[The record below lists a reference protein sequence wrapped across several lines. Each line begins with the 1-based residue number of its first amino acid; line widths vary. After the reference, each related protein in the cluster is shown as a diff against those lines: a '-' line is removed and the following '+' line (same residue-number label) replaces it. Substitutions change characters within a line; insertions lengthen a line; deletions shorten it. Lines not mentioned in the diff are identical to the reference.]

1 MKTSFKYEVQ
11 IAVFQFNYTIHRR
24 CIGDNF
30 KGRKIFRY
38 DEVLYHQKNQMK
50 EFDHSRFL

>member
-11 IAVFQFNYTIHRR
+11 IAVFRFNYTIHRR

-50 EFDHSRFL
+50 EFDHSGSL